1 VTAILVGCKTNRFL
15 SRKVQQSDK
24 VARFW
29 REKKKKEDQRRTE
42 LAWGDKVTGDGTD
55 EDADKKG
62 SRACIHQQQEE
73 ETGSKDVGGAM
84 FTTEAPVTEGTKRKR
99 KMGGE
104 SSAPKIRKA
113 IEKKGRREMPKPCDD
128 HGCQH
133 VGIHELKELP
143 KEYLK
148 VYVKR
153 GNWLCNKPCKDCACK
168 PEEEKD
174 RVMDVA
180 EILKDKKVRSD
191 DMARYCNYGRTAHSM
206 EEDDEFKQRFT
217 CDMVLCK
224 GCYKKRVDKYEVD
237 NGSANRRSNRRRK

>member
-1 VTAILVGCKTNRFL
+1 L
-15 SRKVQQSDK
+15 SCKVQQSDK

-29 REKKKKEDQRRTE
+29 RERRKKEDQRRND
-42 LAWGDKVTGDGTD
+42 LAWGDKVTGDRTD
-55 EDADKKG
+55 EDANEKEARG
-62 SRACIHQQQEE
+62 CIRPQQEE
-73 ETGSKDVGGAM
+73 ETGSEDVGGTM
-84 FTTEAPVTEGTKRKR
+84 FTTDAPETEGIKQKR
-99 KMGGE
+99 KMGE
-104 SSAPKIRKA
+104 EDSAPKKKKT
-113 IEKKGRREMPKPCDD
+113 IEKKGRRAMPKPCDD

-180 EILKDKKVRSD
+180 EILKNKKVKND
-191 DMARYCNYGRTAHSM
+191 DMARYTATTVGLHIQWRRTM
-206 EEDDEFKQRFT
+206 
-217 CDMVLCK
+217 
-224 GCYKKRVDKYEVD
+224 
-237 NGSANRRSNRRRK
+237 NSNRGSLVTWYYVRGAIRRE

>member
-1 VTAILVGCKTNRFL
+1 LEGK
-15 SRKVQQSDK
+15 
-24 VARFW
+24 
-29 REKKKKEDQRRTE
+29 EEEGGPKKKRAS
-42 LAWGDKVTGDGTD
+42 LGDKVTGNRTD
-55 EDADKKG
+55 EDANKKE
-62 SRACIHQQQEE
+62 SRGCICQQQEE
-73 ETGSKDVGGAM
+73 ETGSENVGGAM
-84 FTTEAPVTEGTKRKR
+84 FTMDAPETEGTKQKR
-99 KMGGE
+99 KMGE
-104 SSAPKIRKA
+104 EDSAPKKKKV
-113 IEKKGRREMPKPCDD
+113 IEKKGRRAMPKPCDD

-180 EILKDKKVRSD
+180 EILKNKKVKND
-191 DMARYCNYGRTAHSM
+191 DMARYCNCGRTAHSM
-206 EEDDEFKQRFT
+206 EEDDEFKQGFT

-224 GCYKKRVDKYEVD
+224 GCYKKRVDKYEAD